1 MRRSRYLV
9 IYEVIEKGTVTSMTA
24 LGGKTNVSH
33 SLHMLTSGVSV
44 KPLPFRL
51 SHRWAD

>member
-9 IYEVIEKGTVTSMTA
+9 IYEVIEKGVTSMTA
-24 LGGKTNVSH
+24 LGGKANVSH
-33 SLHMLTSGVSV
+33 SLYMLTSGVSV
-44 KPLPFRL
+44 KPLPFR